1 MFEEIFQMLFQN
13 SIILYVFLSA
23 LATSVL
29 ILLTKPLHIRFT
41 AKGHT
46 TSARQSSHSNPTPRV
61 GGLSIL
67 LGCIV
72 GILLLAG
79 QDTTH
84 IAILL
89 GVSTLPVFLGGLGE
103 DIGFDVSTHIR
114 LILSFVSALC
124 AGLLSNCWIPRLGI
138 TGLEFVTSYLVL
150 SALLTIVVSAGI
162 SQAFNLIDGLNG
174 LAIGISLLTGLGLG
188 GIAHSVGDY
197 TLASICWVLVA
208 SLAGILV
215 FNFPFGKIFLGDAGA
230 YSIGHIFVWIGIL
243 ILNRNP
249 EVQPFAI
256 LLIFFWPTS
265 DMLFSIYRRYRSN
278 RPIDQPDR
286 LHYHQLVMRAVELV
300 FLSRKHRELTNPLA
314 TFIILP
320 LAAAPVV
327 TAFFVWPN
335 NKNAIFA
342 FIFYFIFFAA
352 SYLLGLLLVKRYAR
366 SPSQKFANLALSALR
381 KRISR

>member
-1 MFEEIFQMLFQN
+1 MLFQN
-13 SIILYVFLSA
+13 SIILYTFLSA
-23 LATSVL
+23 LAASAL

-72 GILLLAG
+72 GVLLLAG

-89 GVSTLPVFLGGLGE
+89 GVSSLPVFLGGLGE
-103 DIGFDVSTHIR
+103 DIGFDVSTRIR
-114 LILSFVSALC
+114 LVLSFASALC
-124 AGLLSNCWIPRLGI
+124 AGLLFNSWIPRLGI
-138 TGLEFVTSYLVL
+138 PGLEFVTSYLVV
-150 SALLTIVVSAGI
+150 SALLTIMVSSGI

-197 TLASICWVLVA
+197 TLSSICWVLVA

-230 YSIGHIFVWIGIL
+230 YSIGHIFVWIGVL

-286 LHYHQLVMRAVELV
+286 LHYHQLVMRALELL
-300 FLSRKHRELTNPLA
+300 FLSREYRKLTNPLA

-327 TAFFVWPN
+327 TALFVWPYN
-335 NKNAIFA
+335 NNAIFA
-342 FIFYFIFFAA
+342 FIFYFICFAA
-352 SYLLGLLLVKRYAR
+352 SYFLGLLLAKRYAKPT
-366 SPSQKFANLALSALR
+366 SLKFANLAIAALK

>member
-1 MFEEIFQMLFQN
+1 MAFQN
-13 SIILYVFLSA
+13 SVILYTFLSSLSA
-23 LATSVL
+23 AFL
-29 ILLTKPLHIRFT
+29 IFLTKPLHIRFT

-46 TSARQSSHSNPTPRV
+46 TSARQSSHSNPTPRL

-79 QDTTH
+79 QETTH

-89 GVSTLPVFLGGLGE
+89 GVSCLPVFLGGLGE

-114 LILSFVSALC
+114 LLLSFASALC
-124 AGLLSNCWIPRLGI
+124 AGLLFNFWIPRLGI
-138 TGLEFVTSYLVL
+138 PGLEFLTSYVVV
-150 SALLTIVVSAGI
+150 SAFLTIMVSAGI

-197 TLASICWVLVA
+197 TLSSICWVLVA
-208 SLAGILV
+208 SLAGTMV

-230 YSIGHIFVWIGIL
+230 YSIGHILTWIGLL

-249 EVQPFAI
+249 GVQPFVI

-300 FLSRKHRELTNPLA
+300 FLSKKYRKLTNPLA
-314 TFIILP
+314 TSIILP
-320 LAAAPVV
+320 LAGAPIL
-327 TAFFVWPN
+327 TALFVWPS

-342 FIFYFIFFAA
+342 FIFYFTFFAV
-352 SYLLGLLLVKRYAR
+352 SYYLGLLLAKRYAKN
-366 SPSQKFANLALSALR
+366 PSQKFAALALSAFR
-381 KRISR
+381 ARVSW

>member
-1 MFEEIFQMLFQN
+1 MAFQN
-13 SIILYVFLSA
+13 SVILYTFLSSLSA
-23 LATSVL
+23 AFL
-29 ILLTKPLHIRFT
+29 IFLTKPLHIRFT

-46 TSARQSSHSNPTPRV
+46 TLARQSSHSNPTPRL

-72 GILLLAG
+72 GILFLAG
-79 QDTTH
+79 QETTH

-89 GVSTLPVFLGGLGE
+89 GVSCLPVFLGGLGE

-114 LILSFVSALC
+114 LLLSFASALC
-124 AGLLSNCWIPRLGI
+124 AGLLFNFWIPRLGI
-138 TGLEFVTSYLVL
+138 PGLEFLTSYVVV
-150 SALLTIVVSAGI
+150 SAFLTILVSAGI

-188 GIAHSVGDY
+188 SIAYSVGDY
-197 TLASICWVLVA
+197 TLSSICWVLMA
-208 SLAGILV
+208 SLAGTMV

-230 YSIGHIFVWIGIL
+230 YSIGHILTWIGIL

-300 FLSRKHRELTNPLA
+300 FLSKKYRKLTNPLA

-327 TAFFVWPN
+327 TALFVWSS

-342 FIFYFIFFAA
+342 FILYFTFFTI
-352 SYLLGLLLVKRYAR
+352 SYFLGLSLAKRYAKN
-366 SPSQKFANLALSALR
+366 PSQKFADLAFSAFR
-381 KRISR
+381 KRNSM

>member
-1 MFEEIFQMLFQN
+1 
-13 SIILYVFLSA
+13 
-23 LATSVL
+23 
-29 ILLTKPLHIRFT
+29 
-41 AKGHT
+41 
-46 TSARQSSHSNPTPRV
+46 
-61 GGLSIL
+61 
-67 LGCIV
+67 
-72 GILLLAG
+72 
-79 QDTTH
+79 
-84 IAILL
+84 
-89 GVSTLPVFLGGLGE
+89 
-103 DIGFDVSTHIR
+103 
-114 LILSFVSALC
+114 
-124 AGLLSNCWIPRLGI
+124 LGI
-138 TGLEFVTSYLVL
+138 PGLEIVTSYLVL
-150 SALLTIVVSAGI
+150 SVLLTILVSAGI
-162 SQAFNLIDGLNG
+162 SHAFNLIDGLNG

-188 GIAHSVGDY
+188 GIAYSVGDY
-197 TLASICWVLVA
+197 TLSSICWVLVA

-230 YSIGHIFVWIGIL
+230 YSLGHIFVWIGIL

-256 LLIFFWPTS
+256 LLIFFWPTA

-300 FLSRKHRELTNPLA
+300 FLSRKLRKLTNPLA

-327 TAFFVWPN
+327 TAFFVWSN

-342 FIFYFIFFAA
+342 FILYFIFFAT
-352 SYLLGLLLVKRYAR
+352 SYFFGILFAKRYAK

-381 KRISR
+381 KRVFR

>member
-1 MFEEIFQMLFQN
+1 MMFQN
-13 SIILYVFLSA
+13 LVILYVFLSA
-23 LATSVL
+23 LTTSVL

-41 AKGHT
+41 AKGHEN
-46 TSARQSSHSNPTPRV
+46 SVRQSSHSNPTPRV

-72 GILLLAG
+72 GVLLLAG
-79 QDTTH
+79 QDTTQ

-89 GVSTLPVFLGGLGE
+89 GFSCLPVFLGGLGE
-103 DIGFDVSTHIR
+103 DIGFDVSTRIR
-114 LILSFVSALC
+114 LVLSFVSALC
-124 AGLLSNCWIPRLGI
+124 AGLLFNCWIPRLGI
-138 TGLEFVTSYLVL
+138 PGLEIVTSYLVV
-150 SALLTIVVSAGI
+150 SALLTILVSAGI
-162 SQAFNLIDGLNG
+162 SHAFNLIDGLNG

-197 TLASICWVLVA
+197 TLSSICWVLVA

-230 YSIGHIFVWIGIL
+230 YSLGHIFVWIGIL

-256 LLIFFWPTS
+256 LLIFFWPTA

-300 FLSRKHRELTNPLA
+300 FLSRKLRRLTNPLA

-320 LAAAPVV
+320 LAASPVV

-342 FIFYFIFFAA
+342 FILYFTLFAT
-352 SYLLGLLLVKRYAR
+352 SYFLGILLAKRYAK

>member
-1 MFEEIFQMLFQN
+1 MFQCPV
-13 SIILYVFLSA
+13 ILYAFLSA
-23 LATSVL
+23 LSTAFL

-46 TSARQSSHSNPTPRV
+46 TSARQSSHSSPTPRV

-72 GILLLAG
+72 GVLLLAE

-84 IAILL
+84 ITIIL
-89 GVSTLPVFLGGLGE
+89 GVSCLPVFLGGLGE
-103 DIGFDVSTHIR
+103 DIGFNVSARIR
-114 LILSFVSALC
+114 LVLSFASALC
-124 AGLLSNCWIPRLGI
+124 AGLLFNFWIPRLGI
-138 TGLEFVTSYLVL
+138 PGLEFVTSYVVV
-150 SALLTIVVSAGI
+150 SAFLTILVSAGI

-188 GIAHSVGDY
+188 SIAHSVGDY
-197 TLASICWVLVA
+197 TLSSICWVLMA
-208 SLAGILV
+208 SLAGTMV

-230 YSIGHIFVWIGIL
+230 YSIGHILTWIGIL

-286 LHYHQLVMRAVELV
+286 LHYHQLVMRTVELV
-300 FLSRKHRELTNPLA
+300 FLSKKHRKLTNPLA
-314 TFIILP
+314 TFIIFP
-320 LAAAPVV
+320 LAATPVV
-327 TAFFVWPN
+327 TALFVWPS

-342 FIFYFIFFAA
+342 FIFYFTFFAV
-352 SYLLGLLLVKRYAR
+352 SYFLGVLLAKRYAKKF
-366 SPSQKFANLALSALR
+366 SQKFADQALFGFKNR
-381 KRISR
+381 GTR

>member
-1 MFEEIFQMLFQN
+1 MVFQN
-13 SIILYVFLSA
+13 SVIFYAFLASLSA
-23 LATSVL
+23 AFL
-29 ILLTKPLHIRFT
+29 ILLTKPMHIRFT

-46 TSARQSSHSNPTPRV
+46 TSARQSSHSTPTPRV

-72 GILLLAG
+72 GVLLLAE

-84 IAILL
+84 ITIIL
-89 GVSTLPVFLGGLGE
+89 GVSCLPVFLGGLGE
-103 DIGFDVSTHIR
+103 DIGFNVSARIR
-114 LILSFVSALC
+114 LVLSFASALC
-124 AGLLSNCWIPRLGI
+124 AGLLFNCWIPRLGI
-138 TGLEFVTSYLVL
+138 PGLEFVTSYLVL

-197 TLASICWVLVA
+197 TLSSICWVLMA
-208 SLAGILV
+208 SLAGTMV

-230 YSIGHIFVWIGIL
+230 YSLGHIFVWIGIL

-286 LHYHQLVMRAVELV
+286 LHYHQLVMRTVELV
-300 FLSRKHRELTNPLA
+300 FLSKKHRKLTNPLA
-314 TFIILP
+314 TFIIFP
-320 LAAAPVV
+320 LAATPVV
-327 TAFFVWPN
+327 TAIFVWPS
-335 NKNAIFA
+335 NKSAIFA
-342 FIFYFIFFAA
+342 FIFYFTFFAV
-352 SYLLGLLLVKRYAR
+352 SYFLGVLLAKRY
-366 SPSQKFANLALSALR
+366 SKKFSQKFADQALFGF
-381 KRISR
+381 KKSRH

>member
-1 MFEEIFQMLFQN
+1 MAFQN
-13 SIILYVFLSA
+13 SVILYTFLSSLSA
-23 LATSVL
+23 AFL
-29 ILLTKPLHIRFT
+29 IFLTKPLHIRFT

-46 TSARQSSHSNPTPRV
+46 TSARQSSHSNPTPRL

-72 GILLLAG
+72 GILFLAG
-79 QDTTH
+79 QETTH

-89 GVSTLPVFLGGLGE
+89 GVSCLPVFLGGLGE

-114 LILSFVSALC
+114 LLLSFASALC
-124 AGLLSNCWIPRLGI
+124 AGLLFNFWIPRLGI
-138 TGLEFVTSYLVL
+138 PGLEFLTSYVVV
-150 SALLTIVVSAGI
+150 SAFLTILVSAGI

-197 TLASICWVLVA
+197 TLSSICWVLVA
-208 SLAGILV
+208 SLAGTMV

-230 YSIGHIFVWIGIL
+230 YSIGHILTWIGLL

-249 EVQPFAI
+249 GVQPFVI

-300 FLSRKHRELTNPLA
+300 FLSKKYRKLTNPLA
-314 TFIILP
+314 TSIILP
-320 LAAAPVV
+320 LAGAPIL
-327 TAFFVWPN
+327 TALFVWPS

-342 FIFYFIFFAA
+342 FIFYFTFFAV
-352 SYLLGLLLVKRYAR
+352 SYYLGLLLAKRYAKN
-366 SPSQKFANLALSALR
+366 PSQKFAALALSAFR
-381 KRISR
+381 ARVSW